1 MSYVAVTAAVFM
13 TTFLA
18 ELPDKSMFAS
28 LVLGTKYRPFYVWAG
43 AAAAYAIHVA
53 IDVTAGQV
61 LANLLPHRLLEA
73 VVAGLFVA
81 GAGYLLASSFRAGP
95 REATGAA
102 GQDGQPTSSL
112 RVAGISFAV
121 VFLAEWGDI
130 TQVTTANLSARYG
143 GPVPVLVGAT
153 LALWAV
159 AALAV
164 TVAAR
169 SLNVIPMAWVRR
181 ISAAILPGFGL
192 YSAIAVISG

>member
-1 MSYVAVTAAVFM
+1 MSYVAVAAAVFVI
-13 TTFLA
+13 TFLA

-28 LVLGTKYRPFYVWAG
+28 LVLGTNYRPFFVWAG
-43 AAAAYAIHVA
+43 AAAVYAVHVA
-53 IDVTAGQV
+53 IDVTAGRV
-61 LANLLPHRLLEA
+61 LASLLPRRALA
-73 VVAGLFVA
+73 AAVAGLFVA
-81 GAGYLLASSFRAGP
+81 GAVYLLAPSFRTGH
-95 REATGAA
+95 REGKGADR
-102 GQDGQPTSSL
+102 QDRHPLSSL

-143 GPVPVLVGAT
+143 DPVTVFVGAT
-153 LALWAV
+153 LALWTV

-181 ISAAILPGFGL
+181 ISAAILLGFGL
-192 YSAIAVISG
+192 YSAIAVIWG

>member
-1 MSYVAVTAAVFM
+1 MSYVAVAAAVFVI
-13 TTFLA
+13 TFLA

-28 LVLGTKYRPFYVWAG
+28 LVLGAKYRPFFVWAG
-43 AAAAYAIHVA
+43 AAAAYAVHVA
-53 IDVTAGQV
+53 IDVTAGRV
-61 LANLLPHRLLEA
+61 LANLLPRRVLAAL
-73 VVAGLFVA
+73 VAGLFVA
-81 GAGYLLASSFRAGP
+81 GAVYLLASSFRTGH
-95 REATGAA
+95 REGKGADR
-102 GQDGQPTSSL
+102 QDRHPLPSL

-143 GPVPVLVGAT
+143 DPVTVFVGAT
-153 LALWAV
+153 LALWTV

-181 ISAAILPGFGL
+181 ISAAILLGFGL
-192 YSAIAVISG
+192 YSAIAVIWG